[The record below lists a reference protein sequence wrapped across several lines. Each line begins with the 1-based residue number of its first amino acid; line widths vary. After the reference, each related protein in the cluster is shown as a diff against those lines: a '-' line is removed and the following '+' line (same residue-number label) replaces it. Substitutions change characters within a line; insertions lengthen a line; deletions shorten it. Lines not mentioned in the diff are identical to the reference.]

1 MIRNI
6 KLFVNNK
13 DQSIQLAKVV
23 REKFSNNGFKVLD
36 NIDDKGKYDL
46 AVAIGGDGTF
56 LSMVKDNK
64 FNSNVYY
71 VGINTGHLGFLQE
84 VKINEIDKLIQ
95 ELKEKKYK
103 IEKVGIQKT
112 KIYQENSIKQ
122 FYSLNEITVR
132 DSRLKT
138 LQANIYID
146 NDFLENYRGDGIM
159 VATSIGSTAYN
170 LSYGGSIVFPTFS
183 TLQITS
189 MAPINSKVYQSL
201 ANSIIVPS
209 KKEIMIEPKNEDI
222 IVSVDGENYY
232 YNDISKIE
240 TTIKNKKIKCLR
252 FSHYNF
258 PQKINEKLLLQ

>member
-95 ELKEKKYK
+95 ELKEKK
-103 IEKVGIQKT
+103 I
-112 KIYQENSIKQ
+112 
-122 FYSLNEITVR
+122 
-132 DSRLKT
+132 
-138 LQANIYID
+138 
-146 NDFLENYRGDGIM
+146 
-159 VATSIGSTAYN
+159 
-170 LSYGGSIVFPTFS
+170 
-183 TLQITS
+183 
-189 MAPINSKVYQSL
+189 
-201 ANSIIVPS
+201 
-209 KKEIMIEPKNEDI
+209 
-222 IVSVDGENYY
+222 
-232 YNDISKIE
+232 
-240 TTIKNKKIKCLR
+240 
-252 FSHYNF
+252 
-258 PQKINEKLLLQ
+258 